1 MNKNAELIRN
11 MINIYESVEK
21 KIISNTIVKT
31 NNYILNED
39 FISKVVRDEIGAAT
53 QANRSTVLSKL
64 SAEFK
69 GFFDGMLKNA
79 ELSAKLEQAG
89 IRTSDELVTAIAS
102 NFKNVPTE
110 LSGSLKGGLELTIL
124 KSNTTN
130 AKLIEAASEN
140 LINNKTFLSKYADDI
155 NKGQPAFEAALTNSR
170 NYSKN
175 AITKIVE
182 RVNTKYGMKV
192 DKSKLPKPKD
202 PKPKDPKP
210 TDPKP
215 TDPKPTDPTWWD
227 NLRKIG
233 WKKAILGGVAVGGAV
248 LLWYWFKQNK
258 IEDPEIPVKP
268 PIDPNNEWAPCLV
281 KILENKQ
288 GRVDKLTSGT
298 LVVKVK
304 NTTYPDG
311 VLFFAD
317 GKVLTNNG
325 KRKGTWKCKGGKVQ
339 PIDEQ
344 STGGNLSVDVE
355 KIISYLKGN
364 VINSGMLNNV
374 KNILNTYNKNGQ
386 GKQLLSAYK
395 RKSGEFL
402 ENTLQSK
409 TTLNDPSERKIRNEI
424 YTIIR
429 SVKGSGGTSTGD
441 PLSGIEIIWDDNKKK
456 DEEDPIIP
464 TPIKK
469 DKYVNCPNFPLYF
482 GCKGPL
488 VSELQTCLKMTG
500 VDGKL
505 GPNTKAT
512 AEAWGTKNNIELK
525 EGFPGGGGRFAV
537 TEENFKK
544 ICGGKP
550 VPIKPEDEDPIIP
563 TPIKPE
569 DEDPIIPTPIKPED
583 PEEPTNT
590 EHPGQKLYNRLMGE
604 KKLLSRNFLGNRR
617 IVLKDVELTTEEQ
630 KLLEDIM
637 FNKYRY
643 SLIKSK
649 ENYKDGDK
657 LVFKSIKEKK

>member
-1 MNKNAELIRN
+1 MENNNSIEIRKY
-11 MINIYESVEK
+11 INLVES
-21 KIISNTIVKT
+21 IN
-31 NNYILNED
+31 
-39 FISKVVRDEIGAAT
+39 
-53 QANRSTVLSKL
+53 SKL
-64 SAEFK
+64 
-69 GFFDGMLKNA
+69 
-79 ELSAKLEQAG
+79 LSNKDNDFLISE
-89 IRTSDELVTAIAS
+89 S
-102 NFKNVPTE
+102 NYYSKKVGLGLNDITPLFTFVQGD
-110 LSGSLKGGLELTIL
+110 LRFLKGGSDFLTNKGVVDAKSFTKLVNNDFKYVDQKLGAFSKDEIKEIRKSFELSIL
-124 KSNTTN
+124 RAPN
-130 AKLIEAASEN
+130 ANKKLIDSVTDQIVQNDVWKNEYKSIGTEVDLVNALKKAKDEN
-140 LINNKTFLSKYADDI
+140 GVLKYSDQSAKSLARKHFA
-155 NKGQPAFEAALTNSR
+155 NKG
-170 NYSKN
+170 K
-175 AITKIVE
+175 
-182 RVNTKYGMKV
+182 
-192 DKSKLPKPKD
+192 KSKPVDPNKPD
-202 PKPKDPKP
+202 PDPKP

-215 TDPKPTDPTWWD
+215 DDTWWN

-233 WKKAILGGVAVGGAV
+233 WKKAVAALAVAGIGGF
-248 LLWYWFKQNK
+248 LLWYWFKQNNIK
-258 IEDPEIPVKP
+258 DPEIPVKP

-311 VLFFAD
+311 VLFFSD

-344 STGGNLSVDVE
+344 STGSNLNSDVE

-364 VINSGMLNNV
+364 VINSDMLTNV
-374 KNILNTYNKNGQ
+374 KNILNTYNKSGK

-395 RKSGEFL
+395 RISGEFL

-464 TPIKK
+464 KPIKK

-512 AEAWGTKNNIELK
+512 AESWGKSNNIELK

-550 VPIKPEDEDPIIP
+550 VPVPIKPKEDPIIP
-563 TPIKPE
+563 TPV
-569 DEDPIIPTPIKPED
+569 KPED
-583 PEEPTNT
+583 PEPVKPKEDPVIPTPVNT
-590 EHPGQKLYNRLMGE
+590 EDLGKKLYDRLRAERSLIYKEGMFGGGDRKAVYRGGE
-604 KKLLSRNFLGNRR
+604 LSEDEEKLLIGYMGTIN
-617 IVLKDVELTTEEQ
+617 
-630 KLLEDIM
+630 
-637 FNKYRY
+637 Y
-643 SLIKSK
+643 SLSRENEDYSK
-649 ENYKDGDK
+649 GDK
-657 LVFKSIKEKK
+657 LVFKKIRRKQ

>member
-21 KIISNTIVKT
+21 KIISNAIVKT

-155 NKGQPAFEAALTNSR
+155 NKGQPAFESALTNSR

-182 RVNTKYGMKV
+182 KVNTKYGMKV

-215 TDPKPTDPTWWD
+215 TDPTWWD

-233 WKKAILGGVAVGGAV
+233 WTKAILAAAGVGIVSY
-248 LLWYWFKQNK
+248 LLWFWFKQNNIK
-258 IEDPEIPVKP
+258 DEDFPPVP
-268 PIDPNNEWAPCLV
+268 PIDPDNEWAPCLV

-344 STGGNLSVDVE
+344 STGSNLSADVE
-355 KIISYLKGN
+355 SVVNSLKGN
-364 VINSGMLNNV
+364 VITTDGLKNIE
-374 KNILNTYNKNGQ
+374 NILNKYIKKGQ
-386 GKQLLSAYK
+386 GKQFLDLYK
-395 RKSGEFL
+395 KRSGDFL
-402 ENTLQSK
+402 EKTLISK
-409 TTLNDPSERKIRNEI
+409 TSINSRNDPNKNAIRDRIYNQIRKI
-424 YTIIR
+424 
-429 SVKGSGGTSTGD
+429 KGSGGTSTGD
-441 PLSGIEIIWDDNKKK
+441 PLSDIEIIWDDKKK

-550 VPIKPEDEDPIIP
+550 VPVPIKPEEDPIIP
-563 TPIKPE
+563 TPVKPE
-569 DEDPIIPTPIKPED
+569 DPEPVKPKEDPIIPTPVKPED
-583 PEEPTNT
+583 LGE
-590 EHPGQKLYNRLMGE
+590 KLYDRLRAERSLIYKEGMFGGGDRKAVYRGGE
-604 KKLLSRNFLGNRR
+604 LSEDEEKLLIGY
-617 IVLKDVELTTEEQ
+617 
-630 KLLEDIM
+630 M
-637 FNKYRY
+637 G
-643 SLIKSK
+643 K
-649 ENYKDGDK
+649 ENYSLSRENEDYSKGDK
-657 LVFKSIKEKK
+657 LVFKKIRRKQ

>member
-182 RVNTKYGMKV
+182 KVNTKYGMKV

-215 TDPKPTDPTWWD
+215 TDPTWWD

-233 WKKAILGGVAVGGAV
+233 WKKAILAGVAVGGAV

-268 PIDPNNEWAPCLV
+268 PIDPDNEWAPCLV

-311 VLFFAD
+311 VLFFGD

-344 STGGNLSVDVE
+344 STGSNLNSDVE

-364 VINSGMLNNV
+364 VINSGMLTNV
-374 KNILNTYNKNGQ
+374 KNILNTYNKSGK

-395 RKSGEFL
+395 RISGEFL

-429 SVKGSGGTSTGD
+429 TIKGSGGTSTGD
-441 PLSGIEIIWDDNKKK
+441 SLDGIEIIWDDDKKKK
-456 DEEDPIIP
+456 DDDKII
-464 TPIKK
+464 PIKK

-505 GPNTKAT
+505 GPNTMAT
-512 AEAWGTKNNIELK
+512 AESWGKSNNIELK
-525 EGFPGGGGRFAV
+525 ENFPGGGGRFAV

-550 VPIKPEDEDPIIP
+550 VPVPIKPEEDPIIP
-563 TPIKPE
+563 TPV
-569 DEDPIIPTPIKPED
+569 KPED
-583 PEEPTNT
+583 PKPVKPKEDPVIPTPVNT
-590 EHPGQKLYNRLMGE
+590 EDLGKKLYDRLRAERSLIYKEGMFGGGDRKAVYRGGE
-604 KKLLSRNFLGNRR
+604 LSEDEEKLLIGYMGTIN
-617 IVLKDVELTTEEQ
+617 
-630 KLLEDIM
+630 
-637 FNKYRY
+637 Y
-643 SLIKSK
+643 SLSRENEDYSK
-649 ENYKDGDK
+649 GDK
-657 LVFKSIKEKK
+657 LVFKKIRRKQ

>member
-215 TDPKPTDPTWWD
+215 TDPKPTDPTWWE
-227 NLRKIG
+227 KIKQIG
-233 WKKAILGGVAVGGAV
+233 WTKAILAAAGVGIVSY
-248 LLWYWFKQNK
+248 LLWFWFKQNNIK
-258 IEDPEIPVKP
+258 DEDFPPVP
-268 PIDPNNEWAPCLV
+268 PIDPDNEWAPCLV

-325 KRKGTWKCKGGKVQ
+325 KRKGTWKCKGGKVTD
-339 PIDEQ
+339 IKEQ
-344 STGGNLSVDVE
+344 STTTNNIGSDVE
-355 KIISYLKGN
+355 KIVSYLKGN
-364 VINSGMLNNV
+364 VINSSMLTNV
-374 KNILNTYNKNGQ
+374 KNILNTYNKSGQ

-395 RKSGEFL
+395 RISGEFL

-429 SVKGSGGTSTGD
+429 AVKGSGGTSTSD
-441 PLSGIEIIWDDNKKK
+441 PLSGIEIIWDDKKK
-456 DEEDPIIP
+456 EEV

-469 DKYVNCPNFPLYF
+469 DLYRDCNDFPLTF

-488 VSELQTCLKMTG
+488 VSELQICLKMTG

-512 AEAWGTKNNIELK
+512 AESWGSKNNIPFLIPLGDK
-525 EGFPGGGGRFAV
+525 EVFGV

-544 ICGGKP
+544 ICLNKP
-550 VPIKPEDEDPIIP
+550 NPEPVVITPPNVDGPIDNP
-563 TPIKPE
+563 TI
-569 DEDPIIPTPIKPED
+569 T
-583 PEEPTNT
+583 PEEPTKPEERKKSDEELGWGLYT
-590 EHPGQKLYNRLMGE
+590 KLKKAGLLYPRKGLLGGERIIYKGSDLSDENQRLLITYLNM
-604 KKLLSRNFLGNRR
+604 
-617 IVLKDVELTTEEQ
+617 KDYVLTTDNGE
-630 KLLEDIM
+630 
-637 FNKYRY
+637 
-643 SLIKSK
+643 IKQG
-649 ENYKDGDK
+649 EK
-657 LVFKSIKEKK
+657 LVFKKIKRK

>member
-1 MNKNAELIRN
+1 MENKNSLLIRKYMNLMESINDKLITNEKMLNEDLFQAAALDAKIAANELEGYLKMMNNDAKIEAELIKSG
-11 MINIYESVEK
+11 INSSENLLVALKGNRLSGRLK
-21 KIISNTIVKT
+21 
-31 NNYILNED
+31 
-39 FISKVVRDEIGAAT
+39 GA
-53 QANRSTVLSKL
+53 L
-64 SAEFK
+64 
-69 GFFDGMLKNA
+69 
-79 ELSAKLEQAG
+79 ELS
-89 IRTSDELVTAIAS
+89 
-102 NFKNVPTE
+102 
-110 LSGSLKGGLELTIL
+110 IL
-124 KSNTTN
+124 KSNTKN
-130 AKLIEAASEN
+130 ATLIDIATEN
-140 LINNKTFLSKYADDI
+140 LVRNERFNTKHAAEFA
-155 NKGQPAFEAALTNSR
+155 KGQPAYEKALKLEG
-170 NYSKN
+170 YSDD
-175 AITKIVE
+175 AITKIVQKKFNQINPKTGKPYD
-182 RVNTKYGMKV
+182 RPQTLKKGDV
-192 DKSKLPKPKD
+192 DISTNKPK
-202 PKPKDPKP
+202 KP

-233 WKKAILGGVAVGGAV
+233 WKKAILAGVAVGGAV

-311 VLFFAD
+311 VLFFGD

-344 STGGNLSVDVE
+344 STGSNLNSDVE

-364 VINSGMLNNV
+364 VINSGMLTNV
-374 KNILNTYNKNGQ
+374 KNILNTYNKNGK

-395 RKSGEFL
+395 RISGEFL

-441 PLSGIEIIWDDNKKK
+441 PLSDIEIIWDDNKKK

-464 TPIKK
+464 TPVKK

-550 VPIKPEDEDPIIP
+550 VPVPIKPEEDPIIP
-563 TPIKPE
+563 TPV
-569 DEDPIIPTPIKPED
+569 KPED
-583 PEEPTNT
+583 PKPVKPKEDPVIPTPVNT
-590 EHPGQKLYNRLMGE
+590 EDLGKKLYDRLRAERSLIYKEGMFGGGDRKAVYRGGE
-604 KKLLSRNFLGNRR
+604 LSEDEEKLLIGYMGTIN
-617 IVLKDVELTTEEQ
+617 
-630 KLLEDIM
+630 
-637 FNKYRY
+637 Y
-643 SLIKSK
+643 SLSRENEDYSK
-649 ENYKDGDK
+649 GDK
-657 LVFKSIKEKK
+657 LVFKKIRRKQ

>member
-39 FISKVVRDEIGAAT
+39 FISNVVRGEIGAAT
-53 QANRSTVLSKL
+53 QANRSKVLSDL
-64 SAEFK
+64 SKEFK
-69 GFFDGMLKNA
+69 GFLDGMLKNS
-79 ELSAKLEQAG
+79 ELAAKLDTAG

-102 NFKNVPTE
+102 NWKKVPSK

-130 AKLIEAASEN
+130 TKLIDAAAEN
-140 LINNKTFLSKYADDI
+140 LTNNKELFLSKYADDI

-182 RVNTKYGMKV
+182 KVNTKYGMKV

-215 TDPKPTDPTWWD
+215 TDPTWWD

-233 WKKAILGGVAVGGAV
+233 WKKAILAGVAVGGAV

-311 VLFFAD
+311 VLFFGD

-344 STGGNLSVDVE
+344 STGSNLNSDVE

-364 VINSGMLNNV
+364 VINSGMLTNV
-374 KNILNTYNKNGQ
+374 KNILNTYNKSGK

-395 RKSGEFL
+395 RISGEFL

-441 PLSGIEIIWDDNKKK
+441 PLSDIEIIWDDNKKK
-456 DEEDPIIP
+456 DEEDPIP

-512 AEAWGTKNNIELK
+512 AEAWGKSNNIELK

-550 VPIKPEDEDPIIP
+550 VPVPVPIKPEEDPIIP
-563 TPIKPE
+563 TPV
-569 DEDPIIPTPIKPED
+569 KPED
-583 PEEPTNT
+583 PKPVNPKEDPVIPTPVNT
-590 EHPGQKLYNRLMGE
+590 EDLGKKLYDRLRAERSLIYKEGMFGGGDRKAVYRGGE
-604 KKLLSRNFLGNRR
+604 LSEDEEKLLIGYMGTKN
-617 IVLKDVELTTEEQ
+617 
-630 KLLEDIM
+630 
-637 FNKYRY
+637 Y
-643 SLIKSK
+643 SLSRENEDYSK
-649 ENYKDGDK
+649 GDK
-657 LVFKSIKEKK
+657 LVFKRKKRK